1 MKPFVEDV
9 TGIDMVQAFL
19 GVKHMPYSLWL
30 DSHDAKHDK
39 SRYSY
44 IVCKPI
50 ETIEA
55 KDKLI
60 TVTNWEQKLSF
71 KQAPFKILQS
81 RIESWI
87 PHAEHV
93 DGLPPFQG
101 GAAGLFGYELGKYIQ
116 SIEEQNPSSS
126 RMPDMAI
133 GIYDQVLA
141 HDHHSHKTYFI
152 THARNAREAEKKRDF
167 LLNIY
172 QGTYKV
178 PAYKPFE
185 LEWRSNFDK
194 AGYERAV
201 QHVIDYIIEGDIF
214 QANLSQR
221 FEAELPVGFDPLAHY
236 LNMRELNPAP
246 YGAYM
251 NIGAIKLASVSPECF
266 LTVQDNHVT
275 TCPIKG
281 TRPRFSSAAEDEA
294 AANGLRDSKKDQAE
308 NTMIV
313 DLMRNDLS
321 RVCKPDTLKVSKLCD
336 LESFSRV
343 HHLVSTIEADLQY
356 NKSAIDLLRVCM
368 PGGSITGA
376 PKIRAMEII
385 EELEGV
391 ARGAYC
397 GSLGYIGFDGY
408 MDSNILIRT
417 LVYDQNTVSLGA
429 GGGVVYDSDPA
440 SEYQETLD
448 KARGIM
454 DSFGAC
460 KNAMSEAS

>member
-9 TGIDMVQAFL
+9 TGIDLAQAFL
-19 GVKHMPYSLWL
+19 GVKHMPYSVWL
-30 DSHDAKHDK
+30 DSNDTSHDK

-55 KDKLI
+55 KDELI

-71 KQAPFKILQS
+71 KEAPFKILQS

-87 PHAEHV
+87 PDVEHM
-93 DGLPPFQG
+93 DDLPPFQG
-101 GAAGLFGYELGKYIQ
+101 GAVGLFGYNLGRYVEN
-116 SIEEQNPSSS
+116 SAPHSGSNS
-126 RMPDMAI
+126 RVPDMAV

-141 HDHHSHKTYFI
+141 HDHQHHKTYLI
-152 THARNAREAEKKRDF
+152 THARNEKEAHKKRDF
-167 LLNIY
+167 LLGIY
-172 QGTYKV
+172 STPYA
-178 PAYKPFE
+178 PPNYTPTA
-185 LEWRSNFDK
+185 LDWRSNFSGNEYK
-194 AGYERAV
+194 NAV
-201 QHVIDYIIEGDIF
+201 QRVIDYIIEGDIF

-221 FEAELPVGFDPLAHY
+221 FEAELPRGFDPLAHY
-236 LNMRELNPAP
+236 LNMRALNPVP

-251 NIGAIKLASVSPECF
+251 NIGAVKIASVSPECF
-266 LTVQDNHVT
+266 LTVEKGHIN

-281 TRPRFSSAAEDEA
+281 TRPRFDNIDDDNISADNLKRSE
-294 AANGLRDSKKDQAE
+294 KDLAE

-321 RVCKPDTLKVSKLCD
+321 RVCKPDSLKVSKLCD

-343 HHLVSTIEADLQY
+343 HHLVSTIEADLEDH
-356 NKSAIDLLRVCM
+356 KCAVDLLRACM

-376 PKIRAMEII
+376 PKIRAMEVI

-391 ARGAYC
+391 SRGAYC
-397 GSLGYIGFDGY
+397 GSLGYLGFDGY
-408 MDSNILIRT
+408 MDTSILIRT
-417 LVYDQNTVSLGA
+417 LVYEQHRVSLGV
-429 GGGVVYDSDPA
+429 GGGVVFDSDPA
-440 SEYQETLD
+440 AEYQETLD

-454 DSFGAC
+454 DSFTTSHKAL
-460 KNAMSEAS
+460 SEAS